1 MDISIWCSRLMPK
14 VSLFITDTHS
24 DMVQPFSVESFH
36 FILQI
41 HIDGHS
47 DRVLPFSVESF
58 HFILQ
63 IHIDGHSDRVLPFS
77 V

>member
-47 DRVLPFSVESF
+47 DMVHPFSV
-58 HFILQ
+58 
-63 IHIDGHSDRVLPFS
+63 
-77 V
+77 